1 MSDGGSKLLA
11 RAGGLLG
18 RRGLGAASPLEML
31 DELRSLRRRHVAV
44 ARLIAAFEAARA
56 AGCDFSLVGCAG
68 CEYAPPR
75 LRRRAA

>member
-1 MSDGGSKLLA
+1 
-11 RAGGLLG
+11 
-18 RRGLGAASPLEML
+18 ML